1 MSILTNAI
9 SQANKF
15 VYVAVSDYAPMNV
28 FGKQRKPWPIL
39 DDLLREGLLEFYKN
53 NYPKNDWKFSI
64 WGIYDNFSWCNISI
78 AEEIVNFLGV
88 LSLSCY

>member
-9 SQANKF
+9 SQANEF

-53 NYPKNDWKFSI
+53 NYPKND
-64 WGIYDNFSWCNISI
+64 
-78 AEEIVNFLGV
+78 
-88 LSLSCY
+88 